1 MEPYLHTRHILS
13 ISTQINTLLCADIP
27 VIISDLE
34 DNLQGAEFTLQN
46 IAKNLELKYH
56 QKNLRRWH
64 IQDKTQ

>member
-56 QKNLRRWH
+56 QKNLRR
-64 IQDKTQ
+64 

>member
-46 IAKNLELKYH
+46 IAKNLEWKYH
-56 QKNLRRWH
+56 QKNLRR
-64 IQDKTQ
+64 